1 MSVPAARAR
10 HASAADVST
19 IDFGREPSFG
29 ELDIGEPLY
38 PPPRRGSSMMS
49 ATLVLLVL
57 SGAAWAYMQ
66 APAEWLALLGSKV
79 AELTAPLQNPNPTI
93 AISDAS
99 SIATGEVLPGAE
111 SAVPAVP
118 PENEKTIE
126 IANNAATPPDAE
138 PVETGSISEADEPSE
153 PQPLPP
159 LRVDPAN
166 PYQKRAVAV
175 GLHPDLSRVL
185 LAKLSAADYRNA
197 AYAVDT
203 AVAKTANEAV
213 FVWPRQ
219 RKPEQALFRVHF
231 VKGAAA
237 ECRRYVV
244 TVVKDGWTTTALPM
258 ERCGAQLAERKAA
271 ANSTTPKADGR

>member
-1 MSVPAARAR
+1 MSVPAVRAR
-10 HASAADVST
+10 HASATDIST
-19 IDFGREPSFG
+19 IDFGHEPSFG
-29 ELDIGEPLY
+29 EFDIGEPLY
-38 PPPRRGSSMMS
+38 PPPRRGSSMLS
-49 ATLVLLVL
+49 ATLMLLVL
-57 SGAAWAYMQ
+57 FGAGWAYMQ

-99 SIATGEVLPGAE
+99 SIATAE
-111 SAVPAVP
+111 MPPEALAAQVP

-126 IANNAATPPDAE
+126 IANNGATPPDAE
-138 PVETGSISEADEPSE
+138 PLETGSIAAGEEPSE

-159 LRVDPAN
+159 LRVDPAD

-203 AVAKTANEAV
+203 AVAKTEDEAV

-244 TVVKDGWTTTALPM
+244 TVVKDGWTTTAFPM

-271 ANSTTPKADGR
+271 ANSTPAKAKAN